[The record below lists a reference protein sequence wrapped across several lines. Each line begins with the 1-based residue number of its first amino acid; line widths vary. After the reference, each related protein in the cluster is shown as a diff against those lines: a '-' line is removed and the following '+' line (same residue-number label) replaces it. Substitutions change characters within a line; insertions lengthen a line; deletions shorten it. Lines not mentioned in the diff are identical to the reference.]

1 MSTFDETIEKLKGE
15 IEGHVARLKSNDA
28 WSQVEKIYRA
38 LGTIE
43 ELAGVP
49 KTTLTELFGFS
60 DSSTGAT
67 VVQGEFM
74 GMEALDAAKLYMEKK
89 KAVASSLDEII
100 EAIQKGGA
108 QQVNRDTLRT
118 SLGRSTW
125 DVAKAPG
132 QELYTLVKF
141 LPHLKRGKKKVGQS
155 EEPEPEAAATEDDS
169 AKKASA

>member
-1 MSTFDETIEKLKGE
+1 MSTFNETIEKLKSE
-15 IEGHVARLKSNDA
+15 IEVHVAMLKSNEA

-43 ELAGVP
+43 ELEGVP
-49 KTTLTELFGFS
+49 KTSLAELFGFA
-60 DSSTGAT
+60 DTGSAVT
-67 VVQGEFM
+67 VTLGEFM
-74 GMEALDAAKLYMEKK
+74 GKEALDAAKLYMEKK

-100 EAIQKGGA
+100 EAIGKGGA
-108 QQVNRDTLRT
+108 MQVSRDVLRT

-141 LPHLKRGKKKVGQS
+141 LPHMKRGKKKSGQ
-155 EEPEPEAAATEDDS
+155 PEVPDAATESTPS
-169 AKKASA
+169 AVENGEQT

>member
-1 MSTFDETIEKLKGE
+1 MSSFDETIEKLKSE
-15 IEGHVARLKSNDA
+15 IETHVATIKSNEA

-43 ELAGVP
+43 ELAGTP
-49 KTTLTELFGFS
+49 KTSLAELFGFADVTS
-60 DSSTGAT
+60 AT
-67 VVQGEFM
+67 SVTQGEFM

-108 QQVNRDTLRT
+108 QPVSRDTLRT

-141 LPHLKRGKKKVGQS
+141 LPHLKRGKKKVGQ
-155 EEPEPEAAATEDDS
+155 PEPQPEQGSTDAAATGEG
-169 AKKASA
+169 K